1 MNEEILREQPISE
14 ILSSDQGVVEQ
25 QNEIIAQDSQIS
37 NGSLQG
43 KFKTVESMQN
53 AYECLEKEFTKKCQR
68 VKELEKAETEQ
79 NITPEYT
86 KEDWQEKV
94 ENFFQTNSKA
104 NLYASEI
111 SDVLKTDK
119 VIAKSENS
127 LNLAYQKV
135 LASKFKTNEELIKDE
150 NFLNNYILQNSEVKE
165 KVFQEY
171 LSNLLNKKSVPL
183 MMQNKG
189 SNFTVVASSKPK
201 SLKEAKKFAE
211 ALIKN

>member
-1 MNEEILREQPISE
+1 MNEEILREQPTSE

-25 QNEIIAQDSQIS
+25 QNDSIAQDSQIS
-37 NGSLQG
+37 SGSLQG
-43 KFKTVESMQN
+43 KFKTVESMQK
-53 AYECLEKEFTKKCQR
+53 AYENLEKEFTKKCQR
-68 VKELEKAETEQ
+68 VKELEKAETE
-79 NITPEYT
+79 NITIPEYA

-94 ENFFQTNSKA
+94 ENFFETNSNAKI
-104 NLYASEI
+104 YASEI
-111 SDVLKTDK
+111 SDVLKTD
-119 VIAKSENS
+119 
-127 LNLAYQKV
+127 
-135 LASKFKTNEELIKDE
+135 EELIKDE

-171 LSNLLNKKSVPL
+171 LTNLLNKKSVPL

-201 SLKEAKKFAE
+201 SLKEAKKFVE

>member
-1 MNEEILREQPISE
+1 MNNEELREQPASE

-25 QNEIIAQDSQIS
+25 QNELIAQDSQIS
-37 NGSLQG
+37 SGSLQG
-43 KFKTVESMQN
+43 KFKTVESMQK
-53 AYECLEKEFTKKCQR
+53 AYENLEKEFTKKCQR
-68 VKELEKAETEQ
+68 VKELEKAETE
-79 NITPEYT
+79 NITIPEYA

-94 ENFFQTNSKA
+94 ENFFETNSNAKI
-104 NLYASEI
+104 YASEI
-111 SDVLKTDK
+111 SEVLKTDK
-119 VIAKSENS
+119 VIAQSENS

-135 LASKFKTNEELIKDE
+135 LASKFRTNEELIKDE

-171 LSNLLNKKSVPL
+171 LTNLLNKKSVPL